1 MLPLE
6 PLFVNRARELAE
18 FASVLEDTARG
29 RPRHVALLGLR
40 RIGKTVLLDEVRRRH
55 PTSAIGYLALD
66 EVVSTPEDF
75 ARAFLFEV
83 LRSVRGAATSEELYL
98 ADEALLGMAE
108 GLHPDLV
115 PPTAEILR
123 LVREGSYG
131 ALLVAV
137 MRFPAVTSTTLDRPL
152 LLMLDE
158 FQEITRLGS
167 YPAAENLLGT
177 LRAALDRPGR
187 VSFAVAGSRV
197 TAMRNLLGGSEN
209 PLLTRFQQLELLPF
223 DAVSTEELTTLIWDA
238 GRLTYDPDAAVRLQK
253 LVGGWPFYVQAIAA
267 HTRKIAEGRD
277 NRVTSD
283 LVDLA
288 FQREVFGRGANVG
301 QNCRYLLEA
310 ATRTDAESL
319 RNTLESALRAIA
331 RTEPVTRLGLVRR
344 LARHHPHAQVHRAIN
359 RLIENDF
366 VGEEDGTLTLLDPV
380 FALWLTVEPTRRDP
394 EAALD
399 PKVVKRLVSWHEA
412 RHAADRQEIGALF
425 EKRLENLVRQFKGQ
439 VVDGRLFGVEGDVR
453 LPVVRDA
460 GKVRVADPGGKYGDG
475 PDTYEVDVVTS
486 GLGPEDV
493 WGVEAK
499 HRRSAIAEAMVRRFK
514 KNADAIARAKG
525 QELARLWI
533 VAPRGIRPDAAEL
546 ARGAGILFSGMRQ
559 LDKLEAAVA
568 DQAKR

>member
-6 PLFVNRARELAE
+6 PLFVDRARELAE

-29 RPRHVALLGLR
+29 RRRHVALLGLR

-55 PTSAIGYLALD
+55 PAFSIGYLALD

-83 LRSVRGAATSEELYL
+83 LRSVRGATTSEALYL

-108 GLHPDLV
+108 ALHPDLI
-115 PPTAEILR
+115 PPTAEVLR
-123 LVREGSYG
+123 LVRDGSYG

-137 MRFPAVTSTTLDRPL
+137 MRFPAVISTTLDRPL

-158 FQEITRLGS
+158 FQEITRLGNF
-167 YPAAENLLGT
+167 PATENLLGT

-223 DAVSTEELTTLIWDA
+223 DAKSTEELAALIWEA
-238 GRLTYDPDAAVRLQK
+238 GNLAYDPDAAVRLQR
-253 LVGGWPFYVQAIAA
+253 LAGGWPFYVQAIAA
-267 HTRKIAEGRD
+267 RARELAEAFD

-288 FQREVFGRGANVG
+288 FQREIFGRSANVG

-319 RNTLESALRAIA
+319 QNTLESALRVIA
-331 RTEPVTRLGLVRR
+331 RTEPVTRLGVVRR

-366 VGEEDGTLTLLDPV
+366 VGEEDGTLTLFDPV

-399 PKVVKRLVSWHEA
+399 PRVVKRLVSWYEA

-425 EKRLENLVRQFKGQ
+425 EKRLENLVRQFQRQIVG
-439 VVDGRLFGVEGDVR
+439 GELFGVEGDVK

-460 GKVRVADPGGKYGDG
+460 GKVRVEDPTGKYGDS
-475 PDTYEVDVVTS
+475 PDTYEVDVVTT

-499 HRRSAIAEAMVRRFK
+499 HRRSAITAAMVRRFI
-514 KNADAIARAKG
+514 KNAEGIAKAQG
-525 QELARLWI
+525 QEFARLWI

-546 ARGAGILFSGMRQ
+546 AREARILFSGMRQ

-568 DQAKR
+568 VPAR